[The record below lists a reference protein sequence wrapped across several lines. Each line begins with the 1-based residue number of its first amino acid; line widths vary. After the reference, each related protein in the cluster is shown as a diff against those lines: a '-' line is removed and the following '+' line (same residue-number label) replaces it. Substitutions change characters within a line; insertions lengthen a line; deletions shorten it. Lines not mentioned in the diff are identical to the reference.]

1 MQKIPKNNA
10 SDSWRRLLH
19 LGEKLLARENAAS
32 QCQLLS
38 QTLQNWTG
46 GKVQVWLLQP
56 NFPLPGETG
65 TPILASQNQ
74 SPFLKQ
80 VIESQSLKFKT
91 YRVNTN
97 SNQFGVTI
105 AVPLISENQLL
116 GIFRLDIPNQKS
128 PSQEFIDFLEDFA
141 GHASVALQIHRQE
154 AIKNWRTEQLSLVRK
169 VSSAISNLAIAEE
182 LYDRLVDLI
191 RNTFNYYN
199 VMIYSL
205 DEKSQKLFIQSSAI
219 REIMKTDENIREPAI
234 GDGLIG
240 YVASTGKEYF
250 TPNVKK
256 EPKFRYS
263 KYLPDTRSEATLPI
277 RVRNKVIGILD
288 IQSNQQNAFN
298 ELDLFYLKPLAD
310 NIGIALNSAGLYRN
324 LKKRADQISALL
336 DISRAL
342 NSILDVNLLAQEVTR
357 LIHDRFKYPI
367 VHFYVIQKPDNL
379 IIYRSGSGVRSEQY
393 RKRHIVFHLDDP
405 KGIIPFVARTGK
417 TYLTNNVQKDA
428 QYRSIQGTQIQTNS
442 ELTVPIVYGQDIL
455 AVLDVQSHELDAFD
469 DDDRN
474 LIESSAV
481 SIAITLRNANL
492 YREELFRRKVAD
504 SFHNI
509 TSLLTKNVEPGELLK
524 IILTE
529 LDNTLPCDC
538 AAIWLLEEPGY
549 KESMDVNALNLAAFF
564 NVSERKLEKIR
575 SENPVIN
582 QWLSTAL
589 LVDEPIIRRADD
601 PYGPLGAVKSYS
613 SDYSS
618 IAMPLKVG
626 EQVLGVLTLAHPK
639 PDRYG
644 AEASSLTATF
654 ANYAAL
660 AIQNARNLASAQS
673 QAWTSTILLQV
684 AESTRD
690 ASSTEELLNKTAK
703 LIQLLIGVKRSA
715 FFICNGNQS
724 RFVLKASYG
733 LDLQS
738 DELFLQPNTSPAI
751 KQLLTNKSS
760 IVVENPQ
767 KEISLPQSIYE
778 ILAGTIVLVPILM
791 HGEVLGALLVVH
803 EPTGSKGAEISFD
816 AQTLSILEGIGN
828 QISVG
833 IENIRLEE
841 NRQEEAYVTAVLL
854 QVAQAVVSQNNLE
867 DILDTIIHLMPILVG
882 IDTCVLYSWDK
893 NTSSFT
899 PIEAFYG
906 SHQKEAQLL
915 NCCFAPHEFKLLD
928 WIVANNKS
936 KVCKL
941 DDEQLEPEEWVK
953 ISCEN
958 ENTLIDQNSPT
969 EVNLLLGYPISVKGE
984 VYGVLLA
991 REMNVRPEFHLRRL
1005 DIIQGISQQIAMAFQ
1020 NDLLQK
1026 EMVTREGLQREIQLA
1041 RQIQRT
1047 FLPDKFPAM
1056 DGWDLDVRWQ
1066 TARQV
1071 GGDFYDVFQIDDE
1084 RIGLVIADVSD
1095 KGIPAALYM
1104 TVARTLIRAQMQSS
1118 LSPGQVLKK
1127 VNQYL
1132 LSETP
1137 DGLFVTAIYCTLD
1150 IKSGELLYANAGH
1163 NLPYV
1168 FHSRENKL
1176 EILPKGGIA
1185 LGVISEPDYPDR
1197 KYHCKTG
1204 DFFFLYT
1211 DGLTET
1217 FSPSGEEF
1225 GIERLVQILQTNLNQ
1240 TPSGLLSK
1248 IDENLVSFRG
1258 EITPED
1264 DVTLMMIQRKA

>member
-1 MQKIPKNNA
+1 MLTQA
-10 SDSWRRLLH
+10 S
-19 LGEKLLARENAAS
+19 AAS
-32 QCQLLS
+32 QCHLLS

-46 GKVQVWLLQP
+46 NKVQVWLLNP

-65 TPILASQNQ
+65 TPLLTSHNKSSLIEQA
-74 SPFLKQ
+74 
-80 VIESQSLKFKT
+80 IESRSLQFKR
-91 YRVNTN
+91 YREKKTPLQAGI
-97 SNQFGVTI
+97 SI
-105 AVPLISENQLL
+105 AVPLISENQVL
-116 GIFRLDIPNQKS
+116 GIIRLDVPGQKT
-128 PSQEFIDFLEDFA
+128 PPREFIDFLEDFA
-141 GHASVALQIHRQE
+141 GHASVAMQIHRQE
-154 AIKNWRTEQLSLVRK
+154 VIKNWRTEQLSLVRK
-169 VSSAISNLAIAEE
+169 VSSTLSNLAIADE
-182 LYDRLVDLI
+182 LDYRVVDLI

-205 DEKSQKLFIQSSAI
+205 DEKSQKLILQASAN
-219 REIMKTDENIREPAI
+219 REIMQTDESIRKPTI
-234 GDGLIG
+234 GDGIIG

-250 TPNVKK
+250 TPNVKN

-263 KYLPDTRSEATLPI
+263 KYLPKTRSEATLSI
-277 RVRNKVIGILD
+277 RVGNKVIGVLD
-288 IQSNQQNAFN
+288 IQSNLVNTFN

-310 NIGIALNSAGLYRN
+310 NIGIALNSAQLYRN
-324 LKKRADQISALL
+324 LKKRADQISTLL

-342 NSILDVNLLAQEVTR
+342 NSILDINLLAKEVTR
-357 LIHDRFKYPI
+357 LIHVRFKYPI
-367 VHFYVIQKPDNL
+367 VHFYVLQKPDNL
-379 IIYRSGSGVRSEQY
+379 ILYRSGSGIRSEQY
-393 RKRHIVFHLDDP
+393 HRRQIVFHLDDP
-405 KGIIPFVARTGK
+405 KGIIPYVARTSK
-417 TYLTNNVQKDA
+417 TYLTNNVQQDT
-428 QYRSIQGTQIQTNS
+428 QYRSVQGTSIQTSS
-442 ELTVPIVYGQDIL
+442 ELTVPIVYGKDIL
-455 AVLDVQSHELDAFD
+455 AVLDVQSHLLNAFD

-474 LIESSAV
+474 LIESIAV

-509 TSLLTKNVEPGELLK
+509 TSLLTKNMEPGELLK
-524 IILTE
+524 VILTE

-538 AAIWLLEEPGY
+538 AAIWLLEEPG
-549 KESMDVNALNLAAFF
+549 SLDSIDLSALDLAASF
-564 NVSERKLEKIR
+564 NVSERKLEKLR
-575 SENPVIN
+575 GENPVIN
-582 QWLSTAL
+582 QWLRTAL
-589 LVDEPIIRRADD
+589 LADEPIIRRPEN
-601 PYGPLGAVKSYS
+601 PYGPLGAVKDYPP
-613 SDYSS
+613 DYSS

-626 EQVLGVLTLAHPK
+626 EQVLGILTLAHPK

-644 AEASSLTATF
+644 AEASSLTSTF

-660 AIQNARNLASAQS
+660 AIQNARNLANAQS

-690 ASSTEELLNKTAK
+690 ASSIEELLNKTAK

-715 FFICNGNQS
+715 FFIRNGNQS
-724 RFVLKASYG
+724 RFILKASYG
-733 LDLQS
+733 LDLHPG
-738 DELFLQPNTSPAI
+738 ELFLLPETSPSI
-751 KQLLTNKSS
+751 KRLLSNKSS
-760 IVVENPQ
+760 IVVQNPQ
-767 KEISLPQSIYE
+767 KEISLPQTVYE

-816 AQTLSILEGIGN
+816 TQTLSILEGIGN

-854 QVAQAVVSQNNLE
+854 QVAQAVVSQNNLD
-867 DILDTIIHLMPILVG
+867 DILDTVIHLMPILVG
-882 IDTCVLYSWDK
+882 IDTCVLYSWNK
-893 NTSSFT
+893 NTSTFT

-915 NCCFAPHEFKLLD
+915 NCCFAPHEFQLLD

-936 KVCKL
+936 KICL
-941 DDEQLEPEEWVK
+941 LGENELEPEEWVK
-953 ISCEN
+953 ISCSQEK
-958 ENTLIDQNSPT
+958 TVIDQNSPA

-1026 EMVTREGLQREIQLA
+1026 EMVAREGLQREIQLA

-1047 FLPDKFPAM
+1047 FLPEKFPDM
-1056 DGWDLDVRWQ
+1056 EGWDLDVRWQ

-1071 GGDFYDVFQIDDE
+1071 GGDFYDVFRIDKD

-1104 TVARTLIRAQMQSS
+1104 TVARTLIRAQMLSS
-1118 LSPGQVLKK
+1118 ISPGHVLKM
-1127 VNQYL
+1127 VNRHL
-1132 LSETP
+1132 LRETP

-1150 IKSGELLYANAGH
+1150 IKTGELIYANAGH
-1163 NLPYV
+1163 NLPYL
-1168 FHSRENKL
+1168 FHFGENKL

-1185 LGVISEPDYPDR
+1185 LGVIANPDYPDS
-1197 KYHCKTG
+1197 KYKFNPG
-1204 DFFFLYT
+1204 DFLFFYT

-1217 FSPSGEEF
+1217 FSPNGDDF
-1225 GIERLVQILQTNLNQ
+1225 GIERLVQIINTNLIES
-1240 TPSGLLSK
+1240 PSGLLS
-1248 IDENLVSFRG
+1248 IIEEDLASFRG
-1258 EITPED
+1258 NVPPED
-1264 DVTLMMIQRKA
+1264 DVTLMMIQRKS